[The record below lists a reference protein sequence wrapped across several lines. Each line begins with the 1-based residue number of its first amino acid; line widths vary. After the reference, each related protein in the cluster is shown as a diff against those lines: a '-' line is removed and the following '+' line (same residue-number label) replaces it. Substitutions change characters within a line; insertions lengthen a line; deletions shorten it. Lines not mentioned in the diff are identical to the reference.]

1 MQKESVG
8 ILPSDFCI
16 LHSSMSATAISATRP
31 SREITLAY
39 LGELLFNA
47 GFIDDRQKTEVDA
60 ADRQQARAM
69 SRTKAGT
76 RATEDDASAVKT
88 IVAMNLTDASGTGTR
103 IDDFLLARLI
113 AEDAHLPFYKI
124 DPLRLDVAMIES
136 KISRPFARRHKML
149 PVAVRDGRLVVAVV
163 NPFDSVAI
171 DSYRPMANQEIEIV
185 VASESDI
192 ISVINEQ
199 YGFRASVTK
208 AERDLTKGAIDLSN
222 LEQYVK
228 LKSGAEIETS
238 DQHIVN
244 AVDYLL
250 QHAYDSRASD
260 IHIEPKREFAQIR
273 FRIDGVL
280 HEIQRVPKL
289 VNLAVTSRLKT
300 MCRMDIAEKRR
311 PQDGRIKTEHDG
323 KEIEL
328 RVSTLPTAFGEKVV
342 MRIFDP
348 DVLIRDLAGIGFY
361 EDELKLF
368 NDWIK
373 RPHGIILVTG
383 PTGSGKTVTLYSAL
397 KNLASPEINIT
408 TIEDPIEMVS
418 DDFNQTAV
426 QPKIGITFASALRTI
441 LRQDPDII
449 MVGEIRDQ
457 ETAQNAVQ
465 AALTGHLVFATLH
478 TNDASTSV
486 TRLIDLGIQP
496 FLISSTLIGA
506 MAQRLVRKIC
516 DDCKRNRPLNIE
528 ESSMLNLQAPA
539 GKRIIVKEGAGCHRC
554 RNTGYFGRTGIFEML
569 PIDNAIRD
577 LIDRSEDFLKI
588 KDMAIKRG
596 MRTLRQSAL
605 RRLAEGTTT
614 FEEVVRVTGI

>member
-1 MQKESVG
+1 MTVTPVRTHRK
-8 ILPSDFCI
+8 
-16 LHSSMSATAISATRP
+16 A
-31 SREITLAY
+31 REISVSY
-39 LGELLFNA
+39 LGGLLFGA
-47 GFIDDRQKTEVDA
+47 GFIDDRQRAEVENV
-60 ADRQQARAM
+60 DRQHRLLVRSK
-69 SRTKAGT
+69 SRGEEEASPFKAL
-76 RATEDDASAVKT
+76 A
-88 IVAMNLTDASGTGTR
+88 AMNLIDASGSGTR

-113 AEDAHLPFYKI
+113 AEEAGLPFFKI
-124 DPLRLDVAMIES
+124 DALRLDVEMIEA
-136 KISRPFARRHKML
+136 KISRPFARKNRMV
-149 PVAVRDGRLVVAVV
+149 PVAVRDGKLIVAMV
-163 NPFDSVAI
+163 NPFDNLAV
-171 DSYRPMANQEIEIV
+171 DSYVPMAKQEVEIV
-185 VASESDI
+185 VSAESDVM
-192 ISVINEQ
+192 SVINEQ

-208 AERDLTKGAIDLSN
+208 AERDLKGGFDLGN

-250 QHAYDSRASD
+250 HHAYDSRASD
-260 IHIEPKREFAQIR
+260 IHIEPKRESALIR

-289 VNLAVTSRLKT
+289 VNLAITSRLKT

-311 PQDGRIKTEHDG
+311 PQDGRIKTDQDG

-348 DVLIRDLAGIGFY
+348 DVLIRELGGLGFY
-361 EDELKLF
+361 EDELHTF
-368 NDWIK
+368 ADWIK

-397 KNLASPEINIT
+397 KSLASPEINIT
-408 TIEDPIEMVS
+408 TIEDPIEMVHEE
-418 DDFNQTAV
+418 FNQTSV
-426 QPKIGITFASALRTI
+426 QNKIGITFASALRTI

-465 AALTGHLVFATLH
+465 AALTGHLVFSTLH

-516 DDCKRNRPLNIE
+516 EDCKQNRPLTVE
-528 ESSMLNLQAPA
+528 EAGMLNLQAPV
-539 GKRIIVKEGAGCHRC
+539 GKRIIVKEGAGCMRC
-554 RNTGYFGRTGIFEML
+554 RNTGYFGRTGIFEIL
-569 PIDNAIRD
+569 PVDNALRD
-577 LIDRSEDFLKI
+577 LIDRSEDFMKI
-588 KDMAIKRG
+588 KETAIKRG

-605 RRLAEGTTT
+605 RKLAEGITS

>member
-1 MQKESVG
+1 MTVTSIPV
-8 ILPSDFCI
+8 P
-16 LHSSMSATAISATRP
+16 RR
-31 SREITLAY
+31 SREITVSY

-47 GFIDDRQKTEVDA
+47 GFIDERQRAEVENTDRQFRLHTRSSKS
-60 ADRQQARAM
+60 RAEDE
-69 SRTKAGT
+69 SSPFKALT
-76 RATEDDASAVKT
+76 
-88 IVAMNLTDASGTGTR
+88 AMNLTDASGNGTR

-113 AEDAHLPFYKI
+113 AEDAHLPFFKI
-124 DPLRLDVAMIES
+124 DPLKLDVEMVES
-136 KISRPFARRHKML
+136 RISRPFARKHRMV
-149 PVAVRDGRLVVAVV
+149 PVAVRDGKLVVAMV
-163 NPFDSVAI
+163 NPFDTMAI
-171 DSYRPMANQEIEIV
+171 DSYRPMAKQDLDIV
-185 VASESDI
+185 VSAEADVMG
-192 ISVINEQ
+192 VINEQ

-208 AERDLTKGAIDLSN
+208 AERDLTKGAIDLGN
-222 LEQYVK
+222 LEQYIK
-228 LKSGAEIETS
+228 LKSGSEIETS
-238 DQHIVN
+238 DAHIVN
-244 AVDYLL
+244 AVDFLL

-260 IHIEPKREFAQIR
+260 IHIEPKREHANIR

-289 VNLAVTSRLKT
+289 VNLAITSRLKT

-311 PQDGRIKTEHDG
+311 PQDGRIKTEREG

-328 RVSTLPTAFGEKVV
+328 RVSTLPTAFGEKMV

-348 DVLIRDLAGIGFY
+348 DVMLKELSGLGFY
-361 EDELKLF
+361 EDEMKTF
-368 NDWIK
+368 GDWIK

-408 TIEDPIEMVS
+408 TIEDPIEMVY
-418 DDFNQTAV
+418 DDFNQTSV
-426 QPKIGITFASALRTI
+426 QNKIGITFASALRTI

-465 AALTGHLVFATLH
+465 AALTGHLVFSTLH
-478 TNDASTSV
+478 TNDASTSI
-486 TRLIDLGIQP
+486 TRLVDLDIQP

-516 DDCKRNRPLNIE
+516 EDCKRNRPLSVE
-528 ESSMLNLQAPA
+528 EAAMLNLQAPP
-539 GKRIIVKEGAGCHRC
+539 GKRIIVKEGAGCMRC
-554 RNTGYFGRTGIFEML
+554 RNTGYYGRTGIFEIL
-569 PIDNAIRD
+569 PVDNAIRD
-577 LIDRSEDFLKI
+577 LIEHGEDFLKI

-605 RRLAEGTTT
+605 RKLAEGITS

>member
-1 MQKESVG
+1 MTLTNV
-8 ILPSDFCI
+8 PVP
-16 LHSSMSATAISATRP
+16 RV
-31 SREITLAY
+31 SREITVAY
-39 LGELLFNA
+39 LGDLLQGA
-47 GFIDDRQKTEVDA
+47 GFIDDRQRAEIET
-60 ADRQQARAM
+60 ADRQFRLAQQRAGQK
-69 SRTKAGT
+69 SRA
-76 RATEDDASAVKT
+76 EEEASPFKVIA
-88 IVAMNLTDASGTGTR
+88 AMNLTDASGNGTR

-113 AEDAHLPFYKI
+113 AEEAHLPFHKI
-124 DPLRLDVAMIES
+124 DALKLDVQLVES
-136 KISRPFARRHKML
+136 KISRPFARKHRMV
-149 PVAVRDGRLVVAVV
+149 PVAVRDGKLVVAMV
-163 NPFDSVAI
+163 NPFDQSAL
-171 DSYRPMANQEIEIV
+171 DSYRPMAKQELDV
-185 VASESDI
+185 VVSAESDVMG
-192 ISVINEQ
+192 VINEQ

-208 AERDLTKGAIDLSN
+208 AERDLTKGAIDLGN
-222 LEQYVK
+222 LEQYIK
-228 LKSGAEIETS
+228 LKSGSEIETS
-238 DQHIVN
+238 DAHIVN
-244 AVDYLL
+244 AVDFLL

-260 IHIEPKREFAQIR
+260 IHIEPKREHANIR

-289 VNLAVTSRLKT
+289 VNMAITSRLKT

-311 PQDGRIKTEHDG
+311 PQDGRIKTEREG

-328 RVSTLPTAFGEKVV
+328 RVSTLPTAFGEKMV

-348 DVLIRDLAGIGFY
+348 EVMIKELAGLGFY
-361 EDELKLF
+361 EDELKTF
-368 NDWIK
+368 ADWIQ

-408 TIEDPIEMVS
+408 TIEDPIEMVY
-418 DDFNQTAV
+418 DEFNQTSV
-426 QPKIGITFASALRTI
+426 QPKIGITFPSALRTI

-465 AALTGHLVFATLH
+465 AALTGHLVFSTLH
-478 TNDASTSV
+478 TNDASTSI
-486 TRLIDLGIQP
+486 TRLVDLGIQP

-516 DDCKRNRPLNIE
+516 QDCKQNRPLTIE
-528 ESSMLNLQAPA
+528 EAAMLNLQAPT
-539 GKRIIVKEGAGCHRC
+539 GKRIIVKEGAGCIRC
-554 RNTGYFGRTGIFEML
+554 RNTGYFGRTGIFEIL
-569 PIDNAIRD
+569 PVDNAIRD
-577 LIDRSEDFLKI
+577 LIDRGEDFLKI

-605 RRLAEGTTT
+605 RKLAEGMTS

>member
-1 MQKESVG
+1 MTVTPIASHRK
-8 ILPSDFCI
+8 
-16 LHSSMSATAISATRP
+16 
-31 SREITLAY
+31 SREITISY
-39 LGELLFNA
+39 LGQLLFNA
-47 GFIDDRQKTEVDA
+47 GFVDEKQRTEVENLDKQFRTSQSRGSSKSR
-60 ADRQQARAM
+60 ADEEA
-69 SRTKAGT
+69 SPFKALMG
-76 RATEDDASAVKT
+76 
-88 IVAMNLTDASGTGTR
+88 MNLTDASGSGTR

-113 AEDAHLPFYKI
+113 AEDAHIHFFKI
-124 DPLRLDVAMIES
+124 DPLKLDVEMIES
-136 KISRPFARRHKML
+136 KISRPFARKHKMV
-149 PVAVRDGRLVVAVV
+149 PVAVRDGKLIVSVV
-163 NPFDSVAI
+163 NPFDREALDTFRQMV
-171 DSYRPMANQEIEIV
+171 MQEIEV
-185 VASESDI
+185 VVSSESDVMG
-192 ISVINEQ
+192 VITEQ

-208 AERDLTKGAIDLSN
+208 AQRDLGRGAIDLSN

-238 DQHIVN
+238 DAHIVN
-244 AVDYLL
+244 AVDFLL

-260 IHIEPKREFAQIR
+260 IHIEPKRESAIIR

-289 VNLAVTSRLKT
+289 VNLAITSRLKT

-311 PQDGRIKTEHDG
+311 PQDGRIKTEHDS

-348 DVLIRDLAGIGFY
+348 DIMLRELSGLGFY
-361 EDELKLF
+361 EDELNVF
-368 NDWIK
+368 NDWIQ

-397 KNLASPEINIT
+397 KSLASPEINIT
-408 TIEDPIEMVS
+408 TIEDPIEMVHE
-418 DDFNQTAV
+418 DFNQTSV
-426 QPKIGITFASALRTI
+426 QVKIGITFGAALRTI

-457 ETAQNAVQ
+457 ETAENAVQ
-465 AALTGHLVFATLH
+465 SALTGHLVFSTLH
-478 TNDASTSV
+478 TNDAATSV

-496 FLISSTLIGA
+496 FLISSTLIGT
-506 MAQRLVRKIC
+506 MAQRLLRKIC
-516 DDCKRNRPLNIE
+516 EDCKRNRPLTVE
-528 ESSMLNLQAPA
+528 EAGMLNLQAPA
-539 GKRIIVKEGAGCHRC
+539 GKRIIVKEGAGCIRC
-554 RNTGYFGRTGIFEML
+554 RNTGYFGRTGIFDIL
-569 PIDNAIRD
+569 PIDNSIRD

-605 RRLAEGTTT
+605 RKLAEGTTT
-614 FEEVVRVTGI
+614 FEEVIRVTGI

>member
-1 MQKESVG
+1 MASPTLSSVP
-8 ILPSDFCI
+8 LPKS
-16 LHSSMSATAISATRP
+16 
-31 SREITLAY
+31 SREITVSY

-47 GFIDDRQKTEVDA
+47 GFIDEKQRAEVDN
-60 ADRQQARAM
+60 ADRQWRAQIRSK
-69 SRTKAGT
+69 SRAEEDSSPF
-76 RATEDDASAVKT
+76 RALA
-88 IVAMNLTDASGTGTR
+88 AMNLTDASGHSTR

-113 AEDAHLPFYKI
+113 AEDAHVPFFKV
-124 DPLRLDVAMIES
+124 DPLKLDVEMIEK
-136 KISRPFARRHKML
+136 KISRPFARKYQMV
-149 PVAVRDGRLVVAVV
+149 PVAVRDGRLVVAMV
-163 NPFDSVAI
+163 NPFDTGAI
-171 DSYRPMANQEIEIV
+171 DSYRPMAKQEIEV
-185 VASESDI
+185 VVSAESDVMG
-192 ISVINEQ
+192 VINEQ
-199 YGFRASVTK
+199 YGFRSAVTK

-244 AVDYLL
+244 AVDFLL
-250 QHAYDSRASD
+250 QHAYESRASD
-260 IHIEPKREFAQIR
+260 IHVEPKREFALIR

-289 VNLAVTSRLKT
+289 VNLAITSRLKT

-311 PQDGRIKTEHDG
+311 PQDGRIKTDHEG

-348 DVLIRDLAGIGFY
+348 DIMIRDLSGLGFY
-361 EDELKLF
+361 QDELDTF
-368 NDWIK
+368 ADWIQ

-383 PTGSGKTVTLYSAL
+383 PTGSGKTVTLYSAMRS
-397 KNLASPEINIT
+397 LASPEINIT
-408 TIEDPIEMVS
+408 TIEDPIEMVY

-426 QPKIGITFASALRTI
+426 QNKIGITFASALRTI

-465 AALTGHLVFATLH
+465 AALTGHLVFSTLH
-478 TNDASTSV
+478 TNDSSTSI

-516 DDCKRNRPLNIE
+516 EDCRRNRPLTVE
-528 ESSMLNLQAPA
+528 EAAMLNLQAPA
-539 GKRIIVKEGAGCHRC
+539 GKRIIVKEGAGCIRC
-554 RNTGYFGRTGIFEML
+554 RNTGYFGRTGIFEIL
-569 PIDNAIRD
+569 HIDNAIRD

-588 KDMAIKRG
+588 KDMAVKRG

-605 RRLAEGTTT
+605 RKLAEGTTT